1 MMDREQDQRPKD
13 SPVELRQMQ
22 YFLCLAEEKNVT
34 RAARQLNIV
43 QPALSMQI
51 AKLEAE
57 LGQKLFDRSV
67 RGMTL
72 TSAGEALVRLTAPIV
87 RDAEYARQEMA
98 QLGGRI
104 SGRVSVGLI
113 TSVAQSTMARSSATV
128 ASRYPEIT
136 LSVCEGYTETLVDW
150 VNTGQLDFALINV
163 PRRRTPLAAH
173 HVMDEEM
180 VFACRKDGPIKP
192 PARLRFDHIAN
203 VDLVL
208 PSKRHGLR
216 LILDE
221 HAAAVGIDL
230 RPRLELD
237 TLPALCDV
245 IATTDFATVLPTIAL
260 RQSLASGAIRA
271 HRFKRAT
278 DRALDCLGASPAAN
292 GVGRGE
298 GRARRHQPR
307 PRAGRRRGK
316 GVRGAYLRWHK
327 LVLPKK
333 AQNAAAENDLLDAG
347 FRLGQDV
354 APAAK

>member
-1 MMDREQDQRPKD
+1 M
-13 SPVELRQMQ
+13 ELRQMQ

-67 RGMTL
+67 QGMTL

-163 PRRRTPLAAH
+163 PAPQDSAGRA
-173 HVMDEEM
+173 
-180 VFACRKDGPIKP
+180 
-192 PARLRFDHIAN
+192 
-203 VDLVL
+203 
-208 PSKRHGLR
+208 SRHG
-216 LILDE
+216 
-221 HAAAVGIDL
+221 
-230 RPRLELD
+230 
-237 TLPALCDV
+237 
-245 IATTDFATVLPTIAL
+245 
-260 RQSLASGAIRA
+260 
-271 HRFKRAT
+271 
-278 DRALDCLGASPAAN
+278 
-292 GVGRGE
+292 RGD
-298 GRARRHQPR
+298 
-307 PRAGRRRGK
+307 
-316 GVRGAYLRWHK
+316 GVR
-327 LVLPKK
+327 LP
-333 AQNAAAENDLLDAG
+333 
-347 FRLGQDV
+347 
-354 APAAK
+354 